1 MLRIIYAGTPE
12 FAVPALEALES
23 SEHEILAVYTQP
35 DRPAGRG
42 QVLQSSPVKQY
53 ANAQKIPVEQ
63 PQSFEQIADLHKL
76 SSFNA
81 DLMVVAAYGIILPQ
95 DVLNIPRHGCLN
107 IHASLLPRWRGA
119 APIQRAIQAGDA
131 VTGIT
136 IMQMDK
142 GLDTGDILAK
152 TEIALDDQINAAV
165 LHDKLSQLGADLL
178 LEVISQL
185 QQGSLNPQPQRAE
198 LSSYATKL
206 NKQEAEINWFRS
218 AVEIQQEVRAFNPWP
233 VSYTELDGRL
243 VKIWQAEVVT
253 DKSTTDPGR
262 ILRHD
267 KSGIYVACESDV
279 LKINELQFSG
289 KKKHNAGQV
298 LNARNL
304 TGCIFKV

>member
-267 KSGIYVACESDV
+267 KTGIYVACESDV